1 MTARYRTIIILVA
14 ITIVSY
20 LSVNIFYRVIY
31 EKFSSLKI
39 NDSQETVQTQNN
51 VIGKPPLN
59 SYRFIS
65 QRNLFSTV
73 EKPGAEIQINV
84 EELEKTK
91 LNLDLLGT
99 VFGNGSNDFA
109 VIEEKDAKKQGLF
122 RVGDT
127 VASAEVI
134 KILRGT
140 VVLRVNGRD
149 EVLAMKEEDT
159 GKGHPTSG
167 STERAEGSITVDK
180 GEIDQA
186 FKNMNQLLTQ
196 VRIRPYFSSGKP
208 DGFMVSNIKNGSIFE
223 KMGLRSGDVI
233 RGVNDRPITSADD
246 MLELYRGLQSGS
258 EINLNIKRRGKEET
272 LTYVFK

>member
-1 MTARYRTIIILVA
+1 MTARYRIILILIA
-14 ITIVSY
+14 ITIISY
-20 LSVNIFYRVIY
+20 FSVNIFYNVLHG
-31 EKFSSLKI
+31 KVSSI
-39 NDSQETVQTQNN
+39 EMSDIDATVQTGHTI
-51 VIGKPPLN
+51 VGKPPIT
-59 SYRFIS
+59 SYDIIS

-73 EKPGAEIQINV
+73 EKAGTEIQVNV

-99 VFGNGSNDFA
+99 VFSGGENDFA
-109 VIEEKDAKKQGLF
+109 VIEEKEKKKQGLF

-127 VASAEVI
+127 VATAEVI
-134 KILRGT
+134 KILRGM
-140 VVLRVNGRD
+140 VVLRVNGKD
-149 EVLAMKEEDT
+149 EVLTMKEEAPGEGQT
-159 GKGHPTSG
+159 GSVSAASPG
-167 STERAEGSITVDK
+167 GSIMVDK
-180 GEIDQA
+180 TEIDQA
-186 FKNMNQLLTQ
+186 FNNMNQLLTQ

-208 DGFMVSNIKNGSIFE
+208 DGFMVSNIKNGSIFQ

>member
-1 MTARYRTIIILVA
+1 MTARYRIIFILVA
-14 ITIVSY
+14 ITVVSY
-20 LSVNIFYRVIY
+20 LSVNIFYTVLHARV
-31 EKFSSLKI
+31 SSIKI
-39 NDSQETVQTQNN
+39 NDVHETAQTRQPI
-51 VIGKPPLN
+51 VAKPPLT
-59 SYRFIS
+59 SYNVIS
-65 QRNLFSTV
+65 QRNLFRTV
-73 EKPGAEIQINV
+73 EKAGAEIQINV

-99 VFGNGSNDFA
+99 VFGNGKNDFA
-109 VIEEKDAKKQGLF
+109 VIEEKDKKEQGLF

-149 EVLAMKEEDT
+149 EVLTMKEEEPGGEQDRSVST
-159 GKGHPTSG
+159 ARSG
-167 STERAEGSITVDK
+167 GSITVDK
-180 GEIDQA
+180 TEVDQA
-186 FKNMNQLLTQ
+186 FNNMNQLLTQ

-208 DGFMVSNIKNGSIFE
+208 DGFMVSNIQSGSIFQ

-272 LTYVFK
+272 LTYIFK

>member
-1 MTARYRTIIILVA
+1 MTARYRIIFILVA
-14 ITIVSY
+14 ITTVSY
-20 LSVNIFYRVIY
+20 LSVNIFYRVLHARL
-31 EKFSSLKI
+31 SSIKI
-39 NDSQETVQTQNN
+39 NDIHETAQTRHNI
-51 VIGKPPLN
+51 VGKPPLN

-73 EKPGAEIQINV
+73 EKAGAEIQINV

-91 LNLDLLGT
+91 LNLELLGT
-99 VFGNGSNDFA
+99 VFGDGKNDFA
-109 VIEEKDAKKQGLF
+109 VIEEKDKKNQGLF
-122 RVGDT
+122 RVGDSI
-127 VASAEVI
+127 ASAEVI

-149 EVLAMKEEDT
+149 EVLAMKEEEP
-159 GKGHPTSG
+159 GEGQARNV
-167 STERAEGSITVDK
+167 STERSGGSIKVDK
-180 GEIDQA
+180 TEVDQA

-208 DGFMVSNIKNGSIFE
+208 DGFMVSNIQQGSIFQ

-233 RGVNDRPITSADD
+233 KGVNDRPITSADD
-246 MLELYRGLQSGS
+246 MLELYKGLQSGS

-272 LTYVFK
+272 LTYVFR

>member
-1 MTARYRTIIILVA
+1 MTARYRIIFILVA

-20 LSVNIFYRVIY
+20 LSVNIFYKVIHA
-31 EKFSSLKI
+31 KVSKI
-39 NDSQETVQTQNN
+39 KVNDIRETAQTQHTI
-51 VIGKPPLN
+51 VGKPPLS
-59 SYRFIS
+59 SYRAIS
-65 QRNLFSTV
+65 QRNLFRTV
-73 EKPGAEIQINV
+73 EKAGSEIQINV

-91 LNLDLLGT
+91 LNLNLLGT
-99 VFGNGSNDFA
+99 VFGEGKNDFA
-109 VIEEKDAKKQGLF
+109 VIEEKDKKKQGLF

-140 VVLRVNGRD
+140 VVLRVNGKD
-149 EVLAMKEEDT
+149 EVLTMKKDEPGE
-159 GKGHPTSG
+159 GQVSSVSAQRSG
-167 STERAEGSITVDK
+167 GSITVDK
-180 GEIDQA
+180 TVVDDA

-208 DGFMVSNIKNGSIFE
+208 DGFMVSNIKKESIFQ

-258 EINLNIKRRGKEET
+258 EINLNIKRRGREET

>member
-1 MTARYRTIIILVA
+1 MTARYRIIFILVA
-14 ITIVSY
+14 IATVSY
-20 LSVNIFYRVIY
+20 LSVNIFYKVIHA
-31 EKFSSLKI
+31 KVSSIKVTDI
-39 NDSQETVQTQNN
+39 HETGQTRHNI
-51 VIGKPPLN
+51 VGKPPLS
-59 SYRFIS
+59 SYRVIS
-65 QRNLFSTV
+65 QRNLFRTV
-73 EKPGAEIQINV
+73 EKAGAEIQINV

-99 VFGNGSNDFA
+99 VFGEGENDFA
-109 VIEEKDAKKQGLF
+109 VIDEKDKKKQGLF

-140 VVLRVNGRD
+140 VVLRVNGKD
-149 EVLAMKEEDT
+149 EVLTMKEEEPAEEQARSEST
-159 GKGHPTSG
+159 QRSG
-167 STERAEGSITVDK
+167 GSITVDK
-180 GEIDQA
+180 TEVDQA

-208 DGFMVSNIKNGSIFE
+208 DGFMVSNIKQGSIFQ

-246 MLELYRGLQSGS
+246 MLGLYRGLQSGS

>member
-1 MTARYRTIIILVA
+1 MAARYRIIFILVA

-20 LSVNIFYRVIY
+20 LSVNIFYKVIHA
-31 EKFSSLKI
+31 KVSKI
-39 NDSQETVQTQNN
+39 KVNDIHETAQTRHNI
-51 VIGKPPLN
+51 VGKPPLS
-59 SYRFIS
+59 SYGVIS
-65 QRNLFSTV
+65 QRNLFRTV
-73 EKPGAEIQINV
+73 EKAGSEIQINV

-99 VFGNGSNDFA
+99 VFGEGENDFA
-109 VIEEKDAKKQGLF
+109 VIEEKDKKIQGLF

-140 VVLRVNGRD
+140 VVLRVNGKD
-149 EVLAMKEEDT
+149 EVLAMKEDKPGEGQASSESDQR
-159 GKGHPTSG
+159 SG
-167 STERAEGSITVDK
+167 GSITVDK
-180 GEIDQA
+180 TVVDDA

-208 DGFMVSNIKNGSIFE
+208 DGFMVSNIKKESIFE

-246 MLELYRGLQSGS
+246 MLELYKGLQSGS

-272 LTYVFK
+272 LKYVFK

>member
-1 MTARYRTIIILVA
+1 MTARYRIIFILVA

-20 LSVNIFYRVIY
+20 LSVNIFYKVIHARVSSIKIDDIH
-31 EKFSSLKI
+31 EKA
-39 NDSQETVQTQNN
+39 QTRHN
-51 VIGKPPLN
+51 IAGKPPLN
-59 SYRFIS
+59 SYRVIS
-65 QRNLFSTV
+65 QRNLFRTV
-73 EKPGAEIQINV
+73 EKAGAEIQINV

-99 VFGNGSNDFA
+99 VFGEGENDFA
-109 VIEEKDAKKQGLF
+109 VIEEKDKKKQGLF

-140 VVLRVNGRD
+140 IVLRVNGRD
-149 EVLAMKEEDT
+149 EVLAMKEE
-159 GKGHPTSG
+159 TSDERQDRG
-167 STERAEGSITVDK
+167 ASTTRSGGSITVDK
-180 GEIDQA
+180 TEVDQA

-196 VRIRPYFSSGKP
+196 VRVRPYFSSGKP
-208 DGFMVSNIKNGSIFE
+208 DGFMVSNIKSGSIFQ

>member
-1 MTARYRTIIILVA
+1 MTARYRIAFILAA
-14 ITIVSY
+14 ITIASY
-20 LSVNIFYRVIY
+20 LSVNIFYKVIHA
-31 EKFSSLKI
+31 KVSSI
-39 NDSQETVQTQNN
+39 ETSDIHETAQTRHTI
-51 VIGKPPLN
+51 VGKPPLS
-59 SYRFIS
+59 SYRVIS
-65 QRNLFSTV
+65 QRNLFRTV
-73 EKPGAEIQINV
+73 EKAGAEIQINV

-99 VFGNGSNDFA
+99 VFGEGENDFA
-109 VIEEKDAKKQGLF
+109 VIEEKDKKKQGLF

-140 VVLRVNGRD
+140 VILRVNGRD
-149 EVLAMKEEDT
+149 EVLAMKEE
-159 GKGHPTSG
+159 TSD
-167 STERAEGSITVDK
+167 ERQDRREGTARSGGSITVDK
-180 GEIDQA
+180 TEVDQA

-196 VRIRPYFSSGKP
+196 VRVRPYFSSGKP
-208 DGFMVSNIKNGSIFE
+208 DGFMVSNIKSGSIFQ

-258 EINLNIKRRGKEET
+258 EINLNIKRRGREET